1 MGKIPEL
8 LNTAPYVVSHNS
20 DDVYR
25 RLLAMVISGDVAPGS
40 ALPPERTLC
49 ALFGVTR
56 GVVREA
62 LKRLAQSHVIESVQ
76 GSGHRV
82 HDWRDTAGI
91 DILPELLSASDEA
104 DPALVV
110 AVMEMRS
117 AFGPDAARLCALR
130 NPSETAARLE
140 RSILDIRQAS
150 DDQGRIAGQRL
161 FWRTVIAGS
170 GNIAYRLAYNSLL
183 RFTISAGPILWTG
196 LASEIEFTDGYRS
209 VAQAIARG
217 DHVSAEHVTRALLD
231 RGKAGVLAEIA
242 RRRGVDAATA
252 VL

>member
-1 MGKIPEL
+1 MGKLPQL
-8 LNTAPYVVSHNS
+8 LDTAPYVVGQSS

-25 RLLAMVISGDVAPGS
+25 QLLAMVISGDVRPGG

-62 LKRLAQSHVIESVQ
+62 LKRLSQSHVIESVQ

-82 HDWRDTAGI
+82 QDWRDTAGI
-91 DILPELLSASDEA
+91 DILPELLEA
-104 DPALVV
+104 DDNIDPSLVV

-117 AFGPDAARLCALR
+117 AFGPDAARLCALHT
-130 NPSETAARLE
+130 PAETAATLE
-140 RSILDIRQAS
+140 RAILNIGQAPAGG
-150 DDQGRIAGQRL
+150 GRSVLQRE

-183 RFTISAGPILWTG
+183 RFSVSAGPLLSEG
-196 LASEIEFTDGYRS
+196 LASELEFTDGYRS
-209 VAQAIARG
+209 VAQAIGRG
-217 DHVSAEHVTRALLD
+217 DAISAEHVARALLD
-231 RGKAGVLAEIA
+231 RGKAGVLAAIA
-242 RRRGVDAATA
+242 RAAR
-252 VL
+252 